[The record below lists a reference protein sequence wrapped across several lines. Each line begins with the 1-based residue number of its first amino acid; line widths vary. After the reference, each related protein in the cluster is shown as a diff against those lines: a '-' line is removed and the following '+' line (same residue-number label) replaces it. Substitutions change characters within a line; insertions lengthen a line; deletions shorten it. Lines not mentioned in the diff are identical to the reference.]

1 MCMKKLLLALA
12 VVTLPLTMMAQA
24 AALPFFEDFES
35 STLIPS
41 TFTLINVDGNTPASA
56 PASLADS
63 AFIVRYN
70 TNFESQVA
78 YGVSYYTPDAGADD
92 WLILPKLALTDN
104 PVLSWKALSLTSSG
118 NYPDTYQVLVS
129 TTDTEIASFTSI
141 FEVEEEVSLSAGG
154 AGVQKRM
161 LDLGAAGYANQEV
174 YIAFRL
180 MTPSPGGD
188 RLALDDIRVVDMLN
202 EGFENGIPDSWTV
215 IDGGTAGMTWI
226 QDDYEPYE
234 GEYSAGLDTYD
245 DAGNET
251 DDWLIT
257 SAVTVNEGHVLSFW
271 AVSADS
277 DYPDDLHVMASKT
290 GVTAEDFTI
299 TIADLT
305 PVSAAGWTK
314 YSYVLSENAELSD
327 GDEIYIGFWCDSE
340 GSFLNIDLVKY
351 GEVVPPKMMRA
362 YAVSET
368 AVDVLFDADL
378 EGEADPGA
386 FTLSG
391 TADLTFSGAEV
402 DGENKALLHLT
413 GTSASMEADVIVDI
427 LTMADQEDAVEF
439 YGGIL
444 PLSFTSLTNPEGTMD
459 FDDHHATFKAI
470 VMAINSDTSR
480 VWLADASGAHHGI
493 NTYDMVTDGL
503 ALGDELLFYGKMSPY
518 QAQTEIYPAT
528 QLEVLSS
535 GNELFAPTMITGAD
549 IATTVEEDNDPAE
562 QYEGVLVSMEGVEVS
577 SWDGAYFNCTDDGGA
592 TVFYVADY
600 DELYD
605 GEFGEN
611 TLTAGNTYDLT
622 GIIVGR
628 NGEYRLVPRSA
639 DDIVDVTSIE
649 DQEGKALR
657 IYPVPVSDLLHIDH
671 AVPMERIQVMAAS
684 GQIITDLTLHGKTSV
699 VINTRAYYPGVYV
712 IRIMMKDESVVVRK
726 LMKK

>member
-1 MCMKKLLLALA
+1 MKRFLLSLAAIAFPLAL
-12 VVTLPLTMMAQA
+12 MAQA
-24 AALPFFEDFES
+24 TALPFFEDFEG

-56 PASLADS
+56 PASLTDS

-78 YGVSYYTPDAGADD
+78 YGVSYYSPDAGADD
-92 WLILPKLALTDN
+92 WLILPRLALTDN
-104 PVLSWKALSLTSSG
+104 PILSWKALSLTSSG

-129 TTDTEIASFTSI
+129 TTDTETASFTSI
-141 FEVEEEVSLSAGG
+141 FEVVEEVSLSAGG
-154 AGVQKRM
+154 PGVQKRM
-161 LDLGAAGYANQEV
+161 IDLGAEGYANQEV

-188 RLALDDIRVVDMLN
+188 RLGLDDIRVVEMLN

-215 IDGGTAGMTWI
+215 IDGGTAGMTWM

-234 GEYSAGLDTYD
+234 GNYSAGLDTYD

-257 SAVTVNEGHVLSFW
+257 SLVTVNEGHELSFW

-277 DYPDDLHVMASKT
+277 DYPDDLHVMVSKT
-290 GVTAEDFTI
+290 GVTAVDFTI
-299 TIADLT
+299 TIADIT
-305 PVSAAGWTK
+305 PVSASGWTK
-314 YSYVLSENAELSD
+314 YSYVLSDHAELND

-368 AVDVLFDADL
+368 AVDVLFDAEL
-378 EGEADPGA
+378 EGEVAHDA
-386 FTLSG
+386 FSLSG

-402 DGENKALLHLT
+402 DGENNMLLHLT
-413 GTSASMEADVIVDI
+413 GASAAMEADVTVDM
-427 LTMADQEDAVEF
+427 LTMTGQEDPVEF

-444 PLSFTSLTNPEGTMD
+444 PLSFTSLTNPGGTMD
-459 FDDHHATFKAI
+459 FDNHHATFKAI
-470 VMAINSDTSR
+470 VTAINSDTSR
-480 VWLADASGAHHGI
+480 IWFADASGAHHGV
-493 NTYDMVTDGL
+493 NTYDMVTDGI
-503 ALGDELLFYGKMSPY
+503 AVGDEVLFYGKMSPY

-528 QLEVLSS
+528 QIEILSS
-535 GNELFAPTMITGAD
+535 GNTPYAPAMITGGD
-549 IATTVEEDNDPAE
+549 IATTVAEDSDPAE
-562 QYEGVLVSMEGVEVS
+562 QYEGVLVSIENVEVS

-592 TVFYVADY
+592 TVFYVADF
-600 DELYD
+600 DQLYD
-605 GEFGEN
+605 SDFGET
-611 TLTAGNTYDLT
+611 TLTVGNTYDLT

-628 NGEYRLVPRSA
+628 NGEYRLVPRSE
-639 DDIVDVTSIE
+639 DDIVDVTSIG
-649 DQEGKALR
+649 DQQGKALR
-657 IYPVPVSDLLHIDH
+657 VYPVPVSDLLYVDH
-671 AVPMERIQVMAAS
+671 AVPMERREVMAAS
-684 GQIITDLTLHGKTSV
+684 GQIVTDLSLQGSTSV
-699 VINTRAYYPGVYV
+699 VINTRAYDPGVYV
-712 IRIMMKDESVVVRK
+712 IRIMLTDESVVVRK